1 MTSQTPPR
9 QPPPPAGEPLDA
21 WPIAGAGR
29 LVGAIVDI
37 DGTLVDTSYHHTIA
51 WGRAF
56 ADHGVEVALWRV
68 HRHNGMGGDQLVT
81 AVAGDDVEQRLG
93 DQIREAEARRYAEM
107 IDEVRL
113 LPGAR
118 GLLVRLRH
126 LGHRVVLASSAKQ
139 DEVEHYVDLLDAREL
154 VEAWTSGGD
163 VDRTKPH
170 PDLLGAAANRLS
182 SADQLVAIGD
192 TTWDAIAAAS
202 AGLPSIGLLSG
213 GFGADELREAGC
225 RAVYADAGALAES
238 LEAALATATSPN
250 AA

>member
-1 MTSQTPPR
+1 MAEADTL
-9 QPPPPAGEPLDA
+9 A
-21 WPIAGAGR
+21 
-29 LVGAIVDI
+29 GAIVDI

-56 ADHGVEVALWRV
+56 ADHGVDVALWRV
-68 HRHNGMGGDQLVT
+68 HRHNGMGGDQLVA
-81 AVAGDDVEQRLG
+81 AVAGDDVERRLG
-93 DQIREAEARRYAEM
+93 DQIREAEASRYAEM
-107 IDEVRL
+107 IDEVGL

-118 GLLVRLRH
+118 ELLVRLRD
-126 LGHRVVLASSAKQ
+126 LGHSVVLASSAKQ

-154 VEAWTSGGD
+154 VEAWTSAGD

-170 PDLLGAAANRLS
+170 PDLLGAAADRLS
-182 SADQLVAIGD
+182 SAGRLVVIGD
-192 TTWDAIAAAS
+192 TTWDAIAAAR

-225 RAVYADAGALAES
+225 RAVYADAAELAAS
-238 LEAALATATSPN
+238 LEAALATATSPTP

>member
-118 GLLVRLRH
+118 ALLVRLRH